1 MMVARLCLVD
11 KIIKNFWSD
20 GIGLPIYIDGPMA
33 HLRDIRLQ
41 NLNNLELGISRSS
54 KVKREGVIGLSKSFL
69 FKFNIGPNSALLRD
83 IRL

>member
-1 MMVARLCLVD
+1 MMAARLCLVD
-11 KIIKNFWSD
+11 KIIKNFWSH
-20 GIGLPIYIDGPMA
+20 GIGLPIDGSMA

-41 NLNNLELGISRSS
+41 SLNNLELGISRSS